1 MADIL
6 YPNSISKI
14 QIGGSLYEIYSQVVA
29 DELLAQIGDILDL
42 DTTNKETL
50 VDAVNELSAR
60 VPAPTVSDANKY
72 LRGDGTW
79 HTVSSGGGTGINREQ
94 ITVTVPTAASS
105 WTTDATSGAKVY
117 TATNALTTASPTD
130 IWADLDMSSATT
142 STAEDLLDAWAMIGR
157 IYTDDRNI
165 KVVCYD
171 GIPETSVTI
180 RITAY
185 TL

>member
-1 MADIL
+1 MWSTMPDYID
-6 YPNSISKI
+6 NIVI
-14 QIGGSLYEIYSQVVA
+14 EG
-29 DELLAQIGDILDL
+29 
-42 DTTNKETL
+42 TTYALIDSTAHS
-50 VDAVNELSAR
+50 VMSPASASTAGVKGL
-60 VPAPTVSDANKY
+60 VPAPAAGDQNKY

-79 HTVSSGGGTGINREQ
+79 QDVSGGGGSSISREQ

-117 TATNALTTASPTD
+117 TAANALTTASPTD
-130 IWADLDMSSATT
+130 IWADLDMSGATT

-157 IYTDDRNI
+157 IYTDGRNI